1 MADAYDAFQ
10 AAMRPVVQ
18 QYGTVA
24 KIVEAF
30 NCETDPKRKQLLEI
44 AGLFGSYLQLK
55 GKSPGA
61 EVLGQQAAMKWT
73 EMNRK

>member
-1 MADAYDAFQ
+1 MADAYDAFE
-10 AAMRPVVQ
+10 ADMRPVMQ
-18 QYGTVA
+18 QYGTVV

-30 NCETDPKRKQLLEI
+30 HCETDPKRKQLLEV
-44 AGLFGSYLQLK
+44 AGLFWSYLQLK

-61 EVLGQQAAMKWT
+61 EVLGQQAAMKWA